1 MKDKMKIIPSVHSG
15 VTEITP
21 DKQALLCKL
30 FHFKALR
37 PHQLAAVSAMHAGR
51 DILMTVNTGGGKS
64 EAILGAKLLNPE
76 HGLHVQIEPLR
87 ALQGDMR
94 DRMAALGIR
103 VEVLNSDLS
112 PLQFST
118 ALQKIKHGAVDC
130 VLTTPEQLEK
140 SAVFH
145 ALNEISVSFL
155 AVDECHC
162 LVEWGGEFRPA
173 YDRIGSFIQH
183 LDSRP
188 IVAACTATL
197 TPDAEK
203 KVRKSL
209 HLRDPVR
216 ICGSIDRP
224 EIRQLAVEIGTDL
237 TDRTL
242 IRKERFSR
250 LKSVLKEYAKDG
262 SVIVYCTSVTQT
274 REVTEWLQ
282 RKGFDAEPFYA
293 ALPHAEKERIRQR
306 FRTEKR
312 IIIVGTSAFSMGIDK
327 SNIRLVVHMSM
338 PLSIEDYWQKTGRA
352 GRDGKKSISLVLW
365 HRLDFN
371 INAAIV
377 GYSGKKYKKLQ
388 RLRDFLQC
396 NQCFAQQLRNY
407 FGQSEGKTCG
417 RCSICKPKF

>member
-203 KVRKSL
+203 KS
-209 HLRDPVR
+209 
-216 ICGSIDRP
+216 
-224 EIRQLAVEIGTDL
+224 A
-237 TDRTL
+237 
-242 IRKERFSR
+242 
-250 LKSVLKEYAKDG
+250 
-262 SVIVYCTSVTQT
+262 T
-274 REVTEWLQ
+274 RS
-282 RKGFDAEPFYA
+282 
-293 ALPHAEKERIRQR
+293 
-306 FRTEKR
+306 
-312 IIIVGTSAFSMGIDK
+312 TSAIPSAFAAQS
-327 SNIRLVVHMSM
+327 
-338 PLSIEDYWQKTGRA
+338 T
-352 GRDGKKSISLVLW
+352 VL
-365 HRLDFN
+365 RFD
-371 INAAIV
+371 
-377 GYSGKKYKKLQ
+377 S
-388 RLRDFLQC
+388 
-396 NQCFAQQLRNY
+396 
-407 FGQSEGKTCG
+407 
-417 RCSICKPKF
+417 